1 MRCQIK
7 NIIYKN
13 LYYMKT
19 IYMLIWRGGLGGQLA
34 PPTNEQYSISKEIEE
49 KK

>member
-13 LYYMKT
+13 LYYLKNDIHINMA
-19 IYMLIWRGGLGGQLA
+19 GGLGGQLA
-34 PPTNEQYSISKEIEE
+34 PPNYQINIVFEN
-49 KK
+49 